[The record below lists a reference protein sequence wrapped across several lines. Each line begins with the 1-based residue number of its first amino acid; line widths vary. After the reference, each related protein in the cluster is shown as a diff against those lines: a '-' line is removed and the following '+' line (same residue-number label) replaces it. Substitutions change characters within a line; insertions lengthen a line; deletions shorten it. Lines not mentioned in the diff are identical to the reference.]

1 MQKSKL
7 GLPAGIMAAIMY
19 LAALFGGYTPALLVG
34 GFILLCE
41 EENFI
46 RRAAVKTL
54 LVLVICSLLN
64 VLIYLIPDIVSIFQ
78 SMLSIFNVHFGTDF
92 LDNSSAMLNQSL
104 SLIKTLFLV
113 VMAVLA
119 LFGKTIDLK
128 PLNKWAD
135 K

>member
-19 LAALFGGYTPALLVG
+19 LTALFGGYAPALLVA

-54 LVLVICSLLN
+54 SVLVICSLLN
-64 VLIYLIPDIVSIFQ
+64 VLIYLIPDIVGIFQ
-78 SMLSIFNVHFGTDF
+78 SLLNIFTVHFSTSF
-92 LDNSSAMLNQSL
+92 LDNSSSMLNQSL

-113 VMAVLA
+113 LMAVLA

-128 PLNKWAD
+128 ALNKWAD